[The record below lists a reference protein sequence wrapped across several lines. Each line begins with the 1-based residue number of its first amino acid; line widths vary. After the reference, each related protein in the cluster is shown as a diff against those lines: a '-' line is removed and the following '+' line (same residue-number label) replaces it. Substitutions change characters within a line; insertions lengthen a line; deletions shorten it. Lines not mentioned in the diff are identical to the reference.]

1 MALQSTN
8 RVKISKVRETT
19 FGVTPTN
26 PAFKAIRETSSSL
39 AANPKTVITSEI
51 RGDRQVTDLIL
62 VDQDA
67 GGDVGGEVAFGVA
80 DDDIEEALQGTWST
94 NPVIVVA
101 TLDTEISDLSAT
113 VATVA
118 AGGAAFVV
126 GMLTLLAGFPTV
138 VNNKLARV
146 SSSTA
151 TTITYPAAS
160 FAVETTPIPVGAA
173 IRTVGFEGVSGD
185 LAAVTA
191 GGNGLSSTTLDFT
204 TFGLAV
210 GRWIKLG
217 DGDNAGHSFAIAA
230 CNGFCRISA
239 ISAHKL
245 SFDVVPAGWVADTGA
260 AVAVRA
266 FIGDAVV
273 NGSNLRT
280 STIER
285 QYLDHQP
292 LDYEYFTGQAL
303 NVLAIDAKQA
313 AIATY
318 TKTYLGKTAAITS
331 ARAAGATDVAA
342 PTFGVL
348 NTSSNVGRIG
358 FNGSAITGP
367 NSSCRRRSTS
377 TTICA
382 HRRRSVRWARSAS
395 ARRVHGDG
403 KAADLFR
410 RRLGLQP
417 DPEQHADVFRH
428 AARPQRRQ
436 SRDAAVR
443 FPGDQAVVRLASG
456 LRQEPGRDDR
466 CRLPGRH
473 ARHAWLHHAG
483 AALLLPAD
491 LVGAIAGA
499 HCSFPRS
506 FSMSSRRLST

>member
-8 RVKISKVRETT
+8 RVKISKVRETS

-26 PAFKAIRETSSSL
+26 LAFKAIRETSSSL
-39 AANPKTVITSEI
+39 AANPKTVTTSEI
-51 RGDRQVTDLIL
+51 RSDRQVTDLIL

-94 NPVIVVA
+94 NPAIVVA

-113 VATVA
+113 AATVA
-118 AGGAAFVV
+118 AGGAAFVI
-126 GMLTLLAGFPTV
+126 GMLTLLAGFSTAA
-138 VNNKLARV
+138 NNKLARV
-146 SSSTA
+146 SSSTG
-151 TTITYPAAS
+151 TTITYPAAT
-160 FAVETTPIPVGAA
+160 FTAETAPIPVGAA

-191 GGNGLSSTTLDFT
+191 GGNGLTSTTLDFT

-217 DGDNAGHSFAIAA
+217 DGDNASHSFATTA

-292 LDYEYFTGQAL
+292 VDYEYFTGQAL

-318 TKTYLGKTAAITS
+318 TKTYLGKTASITS
-331 ARAAGATDVAA
+331 ARAAGASDVAA
-342 PTFGVL
+342 PTYGVL

-367 NSSCRRRSTS
+367 NF
-377 TTICA
+377 
-382 HRRRSVRWARSAS
+382 VMSAS
-395 ARRVHGDG
+395 FNINNNLRAQKAIGALGAIGVGNGEFTVTGKLQTYFGD
-403 KAADLFR
+403 ASVYNQILNNTLTSFDM
-410 RRLGLQP
+410 RLGRSDGNRETLLFDFPAIKLSSGSPAVSGKNQ
-417 DPEQHADVFRH
+417 DVMI
-428 AARPQRRQ
+428 
-436 SRDAAVR
+436 DAG
-443 FPGDQAVVRLASG
+443 FQAVMHATLGYTMSV
-456 LRQEPGRDDR
+456 GRFWY
-466 CRLPGRH
+466 LPT
-473 ARHAWLHHAG
+473 
-483 AALLLPAD
+483 
-491 LVGAIAGA
+491 
-499 HCSFPRS
+499 S
-506 FSMSSRRLST
+506 